1 MLAPDRRGAG
11 WLLPIALTLAAQEP
25 PPPKPAETPV
35 LKNEGKPMRVPFD
48 CTQEDVESAGL
59 ACSADEPCPV
69 YLEISAFESV
79 GNRLF
84 ASGNLHS
91 SAATLYSILLA
102 SDDAG
107 STWREPHERLR
118 GAGLDHM
125 QFLDFQNGW
134 ISGEILNPLPR
145 DPFLLITGDGGKSWR
160 RVAIF
165 DESRGG
171 AIQQFWFDSKTHG
184 LLRMES
190 PGDSPRYAL
199 YESPNGGGTWTI
211 RETSE
216 RPIPIKRIQS
226 GEDSGW
232 RIRADSPSRSFRIEK
247 HQGEGWSMVAGF
259 AVAAGECR

>member
-1 MLAPDRRGAG
+1 MPSPDRRGAG
-11 WLLPIALTLAAQEP
+11 LLLSIVLTLAAQESP
-25 PPPKPAETPV
+25 QPQPAEPPV

-48 CTQEDVESAGL
+48 CTRDDVESAGL

-107 STWREPHERLR
+107 STWREPHERIR

-125 QFLDFQNGW
+125 QFVDFQNGW

-145 DPFLLITGDGGKSWR
+145 DPFLLISSDGGKSWR
-160 RVAIF
+160 QVAIF
-165 DESRGG
+165 DESRSG

-184 LLRMES
+184 LLRMETA
-190 PGDSPRYAL
+190 GDSPRYAL
-199 YESPNGGGTWTI
+199 YESLSGGDTWTV

-216 RPIPIKRIQS
+216 RPIPIKRIGS
-226 GEDSGW
+226 GDDSGW
-232 RIRADSPSRSFRIEK
+232 RIRADAASHAFRIEK
-247 HQGEGWSMVAGF
+247 RQGEGWSMIAGF